1 MAGKRD
7 VKMLRDPILVAWT
20 GTGAQIR
27 WMDDSR
33 PLNCFCLA
41 PPHPWKLDRG
51 PHLSRFGPVQA
62 FASRASFPSARPG
75 TGMRHS
81 ARDRSVLACLECA

>member
-33 PLNCFCLA
+33 PLNCFCLIALLRHIPGNWTVA
-41 PPHPWKLDRG
+41 PTLAGSAQSKRLPVEPVFPRRG
-51 PHLSRFGPVQA
+51 RGQGCVTPPATEV
-62 FASRASFPSARPG
+62 
-75 TGMRHS
+75 
-81 ARDRSVLACLECA
+81 C